1 MKIKTTIP
9 VTYNAGIASQEQGLV
24 TGTLRMCIQD
34 LTMGGYNFNYK
45 YVSDT
50 GLDLGG
56 NNLSLS
62 NDEINALYAVVK
74 DSLPADL
81 SYSDSTEYLYLLGM
95 KIKMAETFN
104 ISPNDIEILMD

>member
-24 TGTLRMCIQD
+24 TGTLRMCMQD

-45 YVSDT
+45 YISDT
-50 GLDLGG
+50 GVDLGN

-62 NDEINALYAVVK
+62 NDEINGLYDIVK

-81 SYSDSTEYLYLLGM
+81 SYSESTKYLYLLGM
-95 KIKMAETFN
+95 KIKMAETFG
-104 ISPNDIEILMD
+104 ISPNDIEIVI